1 MSKEDY
7 LYILELIPTGSDKPV
22 QLPDLAY
29 YTNFEE
35 RTVKRMIQQLRLD
48 GYPIIS
54 HPDGGYFI
62 PYRYSSQDMWLANK
76 FVSTMKAQAYSR
88 IKVADALVDS
98 IASLEL
104 GQVSFDD

>member
-7 LYILELIPTGSDKPV
+7 LYVLELIPTGSDKPV

-48 GYPIIS
+48 GHPVIS
-54 HPDGGYFI
+54 HPKGGYFI
-62 PYRYSSQDMWLANK
+62 PDLDNEEDMQIARR
-76 FVSTMKAQAYSR
+76 FVAAMKAQAYSR
-88 IKVADALVDS
+88 IKVAENLADS
-98 IASLEL
+98 LADLEL
-104 GQVSFDD
+104 TQVSFDE